1 MKYAQMFSPSDACA
15 TFRRGKKKIVFT
27 FLPSLQ
33 GEPGVPGHLGMPG
46 PPGRAVPGPKVTSS

>member
-1 MKYAQMFSPSDACA
+1 MPVLLSEG
-15 TFRRGKKKIVFT
+15 GKKKIVFT

-33 GEPGVPGHLGMPG
+33 GEPGVPGRLGMPG

>member
-1 MKYAQMFSPSDACA
+1 MHKCFLQAMPVLLSEG
-15 TFRRGKKKIVFT
+15 GKKKIVFT

-33 GEPGVPGHLGMPG
+33 GEPGVPGRLGMPG